1 MEKRN
6 HYWVLDCIL
15 ALTAIALGTAA
26 LCSFAG
32 VAIPPQSGVALGI
45 EVLVCIAALAVGGL
59 FAGFL
64 WREQKRKQRQPGR
77 RYSVRAYQERHALMM
92 RREAQRLAPVG
103 DVQPAPATA
112 AEAEGTPE
120 TLLVTSLTDV
130 KAERRAQRRQRRA
143 AEAKAA
149 EAA

>member
-6 HYWVLDCIL
+6 HYWVLDCVL

-32 VAIPPQSGVALGI
+32 IAIPPQSGVALGI

-59 FAGFL
+59 FARFL
-64 WREQKRKQRQPGR
+64 WREQKGEQRQPGR
-77 RYSVRAYQERHALMM
+77 RHRVRAYQERLALMM
-92 RREAQRLAPVG
+92 RREARRLAPVG
-103 DVQPAPATA
+103 VQAAPTPA

-143 AEAKAA
+143 AEATAA